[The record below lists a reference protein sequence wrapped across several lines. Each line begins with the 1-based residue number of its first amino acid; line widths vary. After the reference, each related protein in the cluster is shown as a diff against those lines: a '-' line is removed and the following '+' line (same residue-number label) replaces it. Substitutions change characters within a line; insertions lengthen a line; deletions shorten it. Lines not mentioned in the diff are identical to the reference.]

1 MIIKIKKGEEKV
13 EHTYRGKKKFT
24 IFFGSLEFSY
34 LVLVGIEE
42 KEEEDWTVIHNRPK
56 GEAVGGEEDWWTIP
70 SVPKGRRSAFYVTWL
85 NDRALFFLHSEK
97 KKKKKK
103 KKKS

>member
-42 KEEEDWTVIHNRPK
+42 KEEED
-56 GEAVGGEEDWWTIP
+56 
-70 SVPKGRRSAFYVTWL
+70 
-85 NDRALFFLHSEK
+85 
-97 KKKKKK
+97 
-103 KKKS
+103 